1 MEQHDAVV
9 TLWFVNA
16 DDPAAVLAKEP
27 KADRGFGRKYL
38 ALMNP
43 SWPISVFGQFPLNRS
58 VQASKGEFYIAGYPG
73 ITIVQTVVEDLTCL
87 SQLSPTLLNSVTAAN
102 TYAFAINHDTG
113 FGGIAHWID
122 GKLRRSF
129 CARRN
134 RVYEDI
140 GLPSPFENPFW
151 SGERGTASP
160 NSIDL
165 PFEPIDLV
173 HEADTHW
180 LGVDIS
186 AEGPDLS
193 VVGYAID
200 GRKEPRIAPPRERKD
215 VSGLVA
221 DASAKLGLG
230 PQYSAYDDYEEL
242 PALDTSDDVASRARA
257 IADKTLEMSGR
268 ALRRAGKGLDSL
280 REKLRHT
287 DRS

>member
-1 MEQHDAVV
+1 MHAHDAVV
-9 TLWFVNA
+9 TLWFVNT

-27 KADRGFGRKYL
+27 KANRGFGRKYL

-73 ITIVQTVVEDLTCL
+73 ITVVQTVVEELTCL
-87 SQLSPTLLNSVTAAN
+87 SQLSPTLLNSVPAHN
-102 TYAFAINHDTG
+102 TYAFATNPDTG

-140 GLPSPFENPFW
+140 GLPSPFESPFW
-151 SGERGTASP
+151 AGERGETSP
-160 NSIDL
+160 HSIDL

-173 HEADTHW
+173 HEADKHW

-200 GRKEPRIAPPRERKD
+200 GRKEPRVVAPPERND
-215 VSGLVA
+215 VGALI
-221 DASAKLGLG
+221 DNASAKLGLG
-230 PQYSAYDDYEEL
+230 PQYSEYDDYE
-242 PALDTSDDVASRARA
+242 DTPDDNTETPVANRARSL
-257 IADKTLEMSGR
+257 ADG
-268 ALRRAGKGLDSL
+268 ALKFTARSL
-280 REKLRHT
+280 KQASTALNNVREKLRHT